1 MDPIEWV
8 VLVTLLVR
16 VANGN
21 EGEMRVWGST
31 NYSSLAVCKSGLDID
46 KSRIVERFTYMLNQ
60 GEEPAEILRVEAD
73 CIADNRV

>member
-1 MDPIEWV
+1 MDPTEWV

-31 NYSSLAVCKSGLDID
+31 SYSSLAVCKSGLDID
-46 KSRIVERFTYMLNQ
+46 RSRILERFTYMLKL
-60 GEEPAEILRVEAD
+60 EEPVEILRVEAD
-73 CIADNRV
+73 CIPDNRV